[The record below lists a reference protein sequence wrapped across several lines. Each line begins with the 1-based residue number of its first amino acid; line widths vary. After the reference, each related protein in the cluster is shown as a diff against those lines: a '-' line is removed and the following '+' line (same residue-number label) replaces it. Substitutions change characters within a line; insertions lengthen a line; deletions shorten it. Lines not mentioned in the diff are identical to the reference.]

1 MPESITK
8 NLFKLSIKLPDLAI
22 GSLNAYLLTLGDK
35 NILIDTG
42 SPSYGS
48 ISSLVEELE
57 NLGMKISDINEII
70 ITHFHIDHIGLAY
83 LLSKLAKVKI
93 IIGNVEYN
101 FIKRFKYRYNEMIKI
116 LKLNGASQQLLDIAF
131 DFTSGFRANIYSRV
145 GELNNVETV
154 NDSQQLYNLKFL
166 FTPGHTIGHIC
177 IYDEENKLLLS
188 GDTLLADITP
198 NVSLYEE
205 NSNPL
210 NEYLKSLK
218 RISSLEVK
226 KFLPAHGR
234 IIENTE
240 ERIRELIKHHEER
253 LNEMLEMMGNR
264 ELTAYEIA
272 SKIKWKLKYNG
283 WDELDPSQK
292 YLAMGETLAHLKYLE
307 DINAVRKR
315 ISDGII
321 KYIKQKENVKIRL

>member
-8 NLFKLSIKLPDLAI
+8 NLFKLSIKLPDLEI
-22 GSLNAYLLTLGDK
+22 GSLNAYLLTLSDK

-48 ISSLVEELE
+48 ISSLVEDLE
-57 NLGMKISDINEII
+57 DLGMKISEINEVI

-83 LLSKLAKVKI
+83 LLSKLANVKI

-101 FIKRFKYRYNEMIKI
+101 FIKRFKYRYDEMIKI
-116 LKLNGASQQLLDIAF
+116 LKLNGASQQLLNIAF

-145 GELNNVETV
+145 GELNNIEIV
-154 NDSQQLYNLKFL
+154 NNNQSLYNLRFL
-166 FTPGHTIGHIC
+166 FTPGHTIGHMC

-198 NVSLYEE
+198 NISLYEE

-210 NEYLKSLK
+210 SDYLKSLMK
-218 RISSLEVK
+218 ISSFEVK
-226 KFLPAHGR
+226 KSLSAHGR
-234 IIENTE
+234 IIENTK
-240 ERIRELIKHHEER
+240 ERIRELIRHHEER
-253 LNEMLEMMGNR
+253 LNEILEVMGNSG
-264 ELTAYEIA
+264 LTAYEIA
-272 SKIKWKLKYNG
+272 TKIKWKLKYDG
-283 WDELDPSQK
+283 WDELDPSQQ

-307 DINAVRKR
+307 NINAVRTM

-321 KYIKQKENVKIRL
+321 KYVKQKENVKISL

>member
-22 GSLNAYLLTLGDK
+22 ESLNAYLLTLNDK

-101 FIKRFKYRYNEMIKI
+101 FIKRFKYRYDEMIKI
-116 LKLNGASQQLLDIAF
+116 LKLNGAPQQLLDIAF

-205 NSNPL
+205 NCNPL

-226 KFLPAHGR
+226 KSLPAHGR

-264 ELTAYEIA
+264 ELAAYEIA

-315 ISDGII
+315 ISDGMI
-321 KYIKQKENVKIRL
+321 KYIKQKENIKISL